1 MNSYNAFQ
9 YVMQFPLIKMQHY
22 RLIVGKLQNTL
33 QITEVLMALLLLYS
47 NSDRV
52 LMKLIIVIQLLPHL
66 QGFNNSLTSVFKSFV
81 LISKPWMITA
91 ISTV

>member
-1 MNSYNAFQ
+1 MNSHNAFQ

-52 LMKLIIVIQLLPHL
+52 LMKHIIVIQLLPH
-66 QGFNNSLTSVFKSFV
+66 
-81 LISKPWMITA
+81 
-91 ISTV
+91 

>member
-33 QITEVLMALLLLYS
+33 QITEVLMALLSLYS

-52 LMKLIIVIQLLPHL
+52 LMKHNLLL
-66 QGFNNSLTSVFKSFV
+66 SFNFFPINFVSF
-81 LISKPWMITA
+81 
-91 ISTV
+91 

>member
-1 MNSYNAFQ
+1 
-9 YVMQFPLIKMQHY
+9 MQFPLIKMQHY
-22 RLIVGKLQNTL
+22 RLIVGKLQNTF
-33 QITEVLMALLLLYS
+33 QMTEVLMALLLYS

-66 QGFNNSLTSVFKSFV
+66 QVFNNSLTSVVKSFV
-81 LISKPWMITA
+81 LISKPWMVTA

>member
-33 QITEVLMALLLLYS
+33 QITEVLMALLSLYS

-52 LMKLIIVIQLLPHL
+52 VMKLIIVIQLLPHL
-66 QGFNNSLTSVFKSFV
+66 QVFNNSLTSVFKSVV
-81 LISKPWMITA
+81 LISKPWMVTA